1 MTKSGSLPIRDPA
14 RQPQNVPVANS
25 AEEIKKWLEATNPT
39 AVTAASQT
47 YANAAKA
54 IDTLVNAL
62 PGLAGQLAGVWT
74 SDSSPTAQR
83 ALQMLHA
90 TGAELSFKMQLL
102 STALKTYGE
111 VHLPEAR
118 KKISQVEMPEKDA
131 PPPPPAKSESPVVTT
146 TPKPPSSAPPASTA
160 TPKPEPGPAPKP
172 PDDPAARNREAQQI
186 LQTLNGQIVNLWT
199 TDVPA
204 AVEYELPEVSL
215 PGDLGGGRP
224 YQLPTGGPY
233 QSIFGE
239 DGPGSRND
247 PGGGDNL
254 PGGNNGGQ
262 PGNPGGDKPG
272 GPDGKNPDKPGGPG
286 DKPGGD
292 QPGGD
297 QPGGDQ
303 PGGGEKPG
311 DGTQQPPKPGGERPG
326 DGTAPPVIGAENNT
340 TTTPD
345 VRDPRATET
354 SSVPPTIT
362 TPTITTPTTTPFT
375 PTVSTPTPTPTTG
388 LPPGAPAVI
397 GGSGA
402 MGGAGTQAGGQA
414 ARSNPMG
421 MMPFMPLGGAAGP
434 DGEDHERTTYLSEDR
449 DAWSAHHEVTTP
461 VID

>member
-14 RQPQNVPVANS
+14 RQPQNVPVSNS
-25 AEEIKKWLEATNPT
+25 AEEIKKWLEATSPT
-39 AVTAASQT
+39 AVTAAAQT

-118 KKISQVEMPEKDA
+118 RKISQVEMPEKDA
-131 PPPPPAKSESPVVTT
+131 PPPPAKSESPVVTT
-146 TPKPPSSAPPASTA
+146 TPKPPSSAPPTSTS
-160 TPKPEPGPAPKP
+160 TPKPEPGRAPKP

-186 LQTLNGQIVNLWT
+186 LQTLNGQIVTLWT
-199 TDVPA
+199 TDVPV

-224 YQLPTGGPY
+224 YTLPTGGPY

-247 PGGGDNL
+247 PGGGHNL
-254 PGGNNGGQ
+254 PGGGDNGGR
-262 PGNPGGDKPG
+262 PGNPGDNKPG
-272 GPDGKNPDKPGGPG
+272 GPDATNPDKPGGPD

-303 PGGGEKPG
+303 PGGEKPG
-311 DGTQQPPKPGGERPG
+311 DGTQQPPAPGGQRPG
-326 DGTAPPVIGAENNT
+326 DGTAPPVIGAENPT

-362 TPTITTPTTTPFT
+362 TPTMTTPTTTPFT
-375 PTVSTPTPTPTTG
+375 PTVTTPAPTTG
-388 LPPGAPAVI
+388 LPPGTPAVI

-402 MGGAGTQAGGQA
+402 MGGQGTPAGGLA
-414 ARSNPMG
+414 ARSNAMG

-434 DGEDHERTTYLSEDR
+434 EGEDHERTTYLSEDR